1 MAAQRRRK
9 LSFLPQPAAD
19 PAVGYGSFPLEIGVG
34 ELLRMTRER
43 QGQELQSVANQL
55 RIRLAYLQAIED
67 ARFRDL
73 PGSTYAVGFVR
84 SYADYLG
91 LDGGDV
97 VRRFREEAAR
107 VHGRPKLVFPAVSAE
122 GKIPGAAVLLLSAVG
137 AAIVYGAWYYLSSSE
152 DRDLQLIAEVPDRLV
167 ALPPGET
174 SPGEP
179 VTLPVPTG
187 GDATSGTAG
196 ASATPPAGAPAEHG
210 ASATAQ
216 ASEALDVSPPSDEG
230 PVTPDP
236 DASVPMSPPVAD
248 ATAGA
253 APSATA
259 GAEAPP
265 APEQPQAALATV
277 PSAGSSAP
285 GSEPTASGPTASGPT
300 ESAAPAADAASSS
313 IPAAPPAPTETVAA
327 PQQEAALPPGE
338 KGIVLEA
345 RLDSWIQIVDGKG
358 QTVVDRILR
367 AGERYVVPAGTGL
380 VLTTGNAGGLDMF
393 VDGQR
398 TPPLGD
404 VGAVKRKI
412 SLDSGQLRQGNATE

>member
-1 MAAQRRRK
+1 MAAQRKRK
-9 LSFLPQPAAD
+9 LNFLPLSLAPDPAA
-19 PAVGYGSFPLEIGVG
+19 AYGSFPVEIGVG

-67 ARFRDL
+67 GRFRDL

-174 SPGEP
+174 SPSEPMILPAPVGGE
-179 VTLPVPTG
+179 
-187 GDATSGTAG
+187 ATSGAAG
-196 ASATPPAGAPAEHG
+196 STSIAPPTSSPLPHG
-210 ASATAQ
+210 SSSTAQ

-236 DASVPMSPPVAD
+236 DASVPASPPVAESAPD
-248 ATAGA
+248 AT
-253 APSATA
+253 
-259 GAEAPP
+259 PP
-265 APEQPQAALATV
+265 AAAAVTPQPPAAQQSQAALATV
-277 PSAGSSAP
+277 PSAGSSQPPQSAP
-285 GSEPTASGPTASGPT
+285 PASEATAS
-300 ESAAPAADAASSS
+300 PA
-313 IPAAPPAPTETVAA
+313 IPAAPPAPTEAETPAA
-327 PQQEAALPPGE
+327 PQQEAALHPEE

-345 RLDSWIQIVDGKG
+345 RLDSWIQILDGKG

-367 AGERYVVPAGTGL
+367 AGERYVVPPGNGL

-412 SLDSGQLRQGNATE
+412 SLDSGQLRQGSATD

>member
-1 MAAQRRRK
+1 MAAQRKRK
-9 LSFLPQPAAD
+9 LSFMPQPSAAD
-19 PAVGYGSFPLEIGVG
+19 PAVAYGSFPLEIGVG
-34 ELLRMTRER
+34 ELLRMTRESK
-43 QGQELQSVANQL
+43 GQELQSVANQL

-67 ARFRDL
+67 GRFRDL

-179 VTLPVPTG
+179 VTVPAPAG
-187 GDATSGTAG
+187 GGVTSATAG
-196 ASATPPAGAPAEHG
+196 ATPPASAPVQHG
-210 ASATAQ
+210 STATAQ
-216 ASEALDVSPPSDEG
+216 ASETLDVSPPSDDG

-236 DASVPMSPPVAD
+236 DASVPANPPVAES
-248 ATAGA
+248 TADA
-253 APSATA
+253 APPT
-259 GAEAPP
+259 AEAPP
-265 APEQPQAALATV
+265 AAEQPQAALATV

-285 GSEPTASGPTASGPT
+285 PSEP
-300 ESAAPAADAASSS
+300 AAGAPSAADATASPS
-313 IPAAPPAPTETVAA
+313 IPAAPPAPTETPAA
-327 PQQEAALPPGE
+327 PQQETALPPEE

-345 RLDSWIQIVDGKG
+345 RLDSWIQILDGKG

-404 VGAVKRKI
+404 VGAVRRKI

>member
-9 LSFLPQPAAD
+9 LSFLPQPPVAD
-19 PAVGYGSFPLEIGVG
+19 PAAGYGSFPLEIGVG

-67 ARFRDL
+67 GRFRDL

-179 VTLPVPTG
+179 VTVPAPA
-187 GDATSGTAG
+187 GDAIGGS
-196 ASATPPAGAPAEHG
+196 PAAVPSVGAPVQHG
-210 ASATAQ
+210 STATAQ

-230 PVTPDP
+230 PIAPDP
-236 DASVPMSPPVAD
+236 DASVPVSPPVAD
-248 ATAGA
+248 SAASAAQPTA
-253 APSATA
+253 A
-259 GAEAPP
+259 GAEEPPP
-265 APEQPQAALATV
+265 AEQPQAALVTV
-277 PSAGSSAP
+277 PSAGSSTPPSAP
-285 GSEPTASGPTASGPT
+285 AASAP
-300 ESAAPAADAASSS
+300 PAADATAPPS
-313 IPAAPPAPTETVAA
+313 IPAAPPAPTETPAA
-327 PQQEAALPPGE
+327 PQQEAALSAGGE

-345 RLDSWIQIVDGKG
+345 RLDSWIQILDGKG

-367 AGERYVVPAGTGL
+367 AGERYVVPAGPGL

-404 VGAVKRKI
+404 VGAVRRRI
-412 SLDSGQLRQGNATE
+412 SLDSGQLRQGSATE

>member
-9 LSFLPQPAAD
+9 LSFLPQPPSAD

-179 VTLPVPTG
+179 VIMPVPAG
-187 GDATSGTAG
+187 GDATGGAAG
-196 ASATPPAGAPAEHG
+196 ASPAPPLSATAEHG
-210 ASATAQ
+210 SAATAQ

-230 PVTPDP
+230 PVTPDA
-236 DASVPMSPPVAD
+236 DASVPVSPPVAD
-248 ATAGA
+248 STDGA

-285 GSEPTASGPTASGPT
+285 TASEPT
-300 ESAAPAADAASSS
+300 ESAPPAGDAAASPPS
-313 IPAAPPAPTETVAA
+313 IPAAPPAPTEAPAA

-345 RLDSWIQIVDGKG
+345 RLDSWIQILDGKG

>member
-1 MAAQRRRK
+1 MAAQRKRK
-9 LSFLPQPAAD
+9 LSFLPQPPAAD
-19 PAVGYGSFPLEIGVG
+19 PAIGYGSFPVEIGVG

-67 ARFRDL
+67 GRFRDL

-137 AAIVYGAWYYLSSSE
+137 AAIVYGAWYYMSSSE

-179 VTLPVPTG
+179 VTVPAPTEGEAPG
-187 GDATSGTAG
+187 GSATT
-196 ASATPPAGAPAEHG
+196 TPPATGPVPHG
-210 ASATAQ
+210 SASTAQ
-216 ASEALDVSPPSDEG
+216 ASEALAVSPPSDDG
-230 PVTPDP
+230 PINPEP
-236 DASVPMSPPVAD
+236 EASAPASPPVAESP
-248 ATAGA
+248 AGA
-253 APSATA
+253 APPAT
-259 GAEAPP
+259 AEAPP
-265 APEQPQAALATV
+265 PAEQPQAARAPV
-277 PSAGSSAP
+277 PCGRANAAPSAPAAGSP
-285 GSEPTASGPTASGPT
+285 
-300 ESAAPAADAASSS
+300 PAADATES
-313 IPAAPPAPTETVAA
+313 IPASPSIPVAPPAPADTAAA
-327 PQQEAALPPGE
+327 PQQEAALPPADE

-358 QTVVDRILR
+358 QTVIDRILR

-380 VLTTGNAGGLDMF
+380 VLTTGNAGGLDVF

-412 SLDSGQLRQGNATE
+412 SLDSGQLRQGNTTE